1 MHKIDN
7 VLKIELELKKLFKLM
22 NELLQ
27 HDLGASLLSIA
38 IVLGWLGIGFVCL
51 RILAILLKKIL
62 EVLFKKP

>member
-1 MHKIDN
+1 MQ
-7 VLKIELELKKLFKLM
+7 VIELELKKLFKLM